1 MSSYKDL
8 EVWQKSIV
16 LVKTIYLL
24 AEAFPAKERF
34 RLTDQMCRVAVSI
47 PSNIAEGSAKKSDK
61 EFMRY
66 LAIAL
71 GSLAE
76 LKTQLIISVELAY
89 VKPAHA
95 DAIEKDM
102 DSLGKQLQA
111 LYSSIKRRVE

>member
-16 LVKTIYLL
+16 LVKTIYHLV
-24 AEAFPAKERF
+24 EEFPDKERF
-34 RLTDQMCRVAVSI
+34 RLTDQMCRAVVSM

-66 LAIAL
+66 LTIAL

-76 LKTQLIISVELAY
+76 LKTQLIIAAELGY
-89 VKPAHA
+89 VQPVTA
-95 DAIEKDM
+95 DAIEIDM

-111 LYSSIKRRVE
+111 LYSSIKRRTE